1 LRDSNPER
9 NGEIPAFVHRT
20 LLRHLRNET
29 PDHWGMSIL
38 LWTHSVNA
46 ERSRNT
52 PHFAGNHRFAAQGS
66 MAGHSR
72 VQPYD

>member
-20 LLRHLRNET
+20 LLRYMRNQT

-52 PHFAGNHRFAAQGS
+52 SHYAANNRFAAQGS
-66 MAGHSR
+66 MAGHGR
-72 VQPYD
+72 